1 MYSKNVRLAPLALAL
16 LGFLVGCGGD
26 GGGVV
31 VGGDYPIAYVDRSV
45 AAAGEAAD
53 GVVFVPGGDLYL
65 RELSSPNAS
74 ARNITRE
81 YTQGRGDV
89 AGPEASYDGRRLV
102 FSMRG
107 PNDPTWNIW
116 EYSLDS
122 GTLRRIIPDDETANA
137 GDDLDPH
144 YLPDGRIVF
153 TSSRQAGSRAQ
164 LEQAGVEPYSYRDG
178 YGREAALVLHV
189 MNADGSGIEQISFN
203 QSHDRNPTVRMNGEL
218 LYARWE
224 HMGNRNQQPIFT
236 IRPDGRQLDVLYG
249 AFSPGDS
256 FLHPRELPDGRII
269 STVLPLAGVRNGGA
283 LVIADVL
290 GHTDHQRRL
299 DGTAGAGQYQPTL
312 YELPLG
318 RVPSPKGRYTTPYPL
333 WDRSGRVLVAWSPQQ
348 RGGTASPLLPGETE
362 PRYGI
367 YMLNLNDRS
376 LRPIAFAET
385 GRVLTDPV
393 ALMPRPRPAIIAPAT
408 PPGERLPV
416 EPRPFPCP
424 DGTWRESCDGIPGP
438 DPEPVCPDG
447 FRPRP
452 FPPNECEPEPEP
464 DPEPTCPDGYR
475 PRPFPTPPDE
485 CEPEPKPDPVCPDGY
500 RPRPFPTPTPTP
512 PPPDDCEPDPGPD
525 PGPGPGPDPSPDSR
539 AILNI
544 RSVYDT
550 DFLDSMGDS
559 VLVAGEQIPRR
570 ADGRPDLARL
580 RDASQTS
587 AAERPARFLRVSRA
601 VPLPP
606 GLALDNVSGTAFKMQ
621 QLLGYAPIEPDG
633 SVRVAVPPD
642 TPLSLAVVDAHGRAF
657 QTHTSWLQA
666 RPGEERTCHGC
677 HSPHRSAA
685 PLNSGSP
692 AGGPFEGST
701 ALFSALPG
709 ETMAETRT
717 RLEPEALRLQASP
730 SYSDVWTDPASA
742 GRPRNPSH
750 TISYA
755 GLPADARPSG
765 GIIDYASHI
774 QPIWQRNCISCH
786 GTGSSLDL
794 SDGLAASGRLRSYD
808 NLVLGRPTASPL
820 ATRDDRIVILREPPL
835 VDVGGSANSSRSSH
849 LLERLYEQELLAPQP
864 VRSGYDHSGLLNAS
878 ELRLLAEWIDLGAP
892 YRNAPPPADPDPDP
906 AAGRTELDPLAFA
919 QDVHPMLLR
928 RCVSCHLPGATS
940 GNITAPNHRNPDYAP
955 NRFAL
960 TGNAT
965 ADFGAAAAMVTDACN
980 AAGSPLLRRPTSTER
995 GALAHPSVVRS
1006 GPPETRGPLLQAGD
1020 PDYLILRSWI
1030 EAGCH

>member
-1 MYSKNVRLAPLALAL
+1 MHSKNVRLTLLALAL

-26 GGGVV
+26 GSGVV

-65 RELSSPNAS
+65 RELSSPNAA

-122 GTLRRIIPDDETANA
+122 GTLRRVIPDNETANA

-153 TSSRQAGSRAQ
+153 TSSRQAGTRAQ
-164 LEQAGVEPYSYRDG
+164 LEQAGIEPYSYRDG

-218 LYARWE
+218 MYARWE

-236 IRPDGRQLDVLYG
+236 MRPDGRQLDVLYG

-283 LVIADVL
+283 LVIADVV

-299 DGTAGAGQYQPTL
+299 DGTAGTGQYQPTL

-348 RGGTASPLLPGETE
+348 RGGTASSLLPGETE

-408 PPGERLPV
+408 PPGERIPV

-424 DGTWRESCDGIPGP
+424 DGTWRESCDGIPEP

-475 PRPFPTPPDE
+475 PRPFPTPPDQ
-485 CEPEPKPDPVCPDGY
+485 CEPEPKPDPVCPEGY
-500 RPRPFPTPTPTP
+500 RPRPFPPPTPTP
-512 PPPDDCEPDPGPD
+512 PPPDECEPD
-525 PGPGPGPDPSPDSR
+525 PGPGPGPGPDPDPDPDPDPGPGPGPGPSPDSR

-559 VLVAGEQIPRR
+559 VLVAGEQIPRS

-606 GLALDNVSGTAFKMQ
+606 GLALDTVSGTAFKMQ
-621 QLLGYAPIEPDG
+621 QLLGYVPIEPDG
-633 SVRVAVPPD
+633 SVRVAVPAD
-642 TPLSLAVVDAHGRAF
+642 TPLSLAVVDAYGRAF

-666 RPGEERTCHGC
+666 RPGEERRCHGC
-677 HSPHRSAA
+677 HSGHRSEQ
-685 PLNSGSP
+685 PLNVGSLL
-692 AGGPFEGST
+692 GGPFEGAVA
-701 ALFSALPG
+701 ALSAQPG

-717 RLEPEALRLQASP
+717 RLNPAALQLQLNPVAR
-730 SYSDVWTDPASA
+730 DVWTDPVVA
-742 GRPRNPSH
+742 GRGRDPELSLPPSP
-750 TISYA
+750 A
-755 GLPADARPSG
+755 GVRPGDS
-765 GIIDYASHI
+765 IDYVRHI
-774 QPIWQRNCISCH
+774 QPIWDANCVSCH
-786 GTGSSLDL
+786 TAGNLDL
-794 SDGLAASGRLRSYD
+794 SATPGPAGRLRSYD
-808 NLVLGRPTASPL
+808 SLVLGRPIADS
-820 ATRDDRIVILREPPL
+820 ATQRDGRVVIERAPPL
-835 VDVGGSANSSRSSH
+835 VNVGGSANSSRSSH
-849 LLERLYEQELLAPQP
+849 LVEVLFAEELLAPQAL
-864 VRSGYDHSGLLNAS
+864 SGVPDHSGYISSA
-878 ELRLLAEWIDLGAP
+878 ELRLITEWIDLGAA
-892 YRNAPPPADPDPDP
+892 YRNALSP
-906 AAGRTELDPLAFA
+906 ELSVAPLDREQFSAE
-919 QDVHPMLLR
+919 VHPLLR
-928 RCVSCHLPGATS
+928 SRCLSCHLPHATS
-940 GNITAPNHRNPDYAP
+940 GDLDAPNHRNPNYAP

-960 TGNAT
+960 SGNAET
-965 ADFGAAAAMVTDACN
+965 DFGAAAAMV
-980 AAGSPLLRRPTSTER
+980 
-995 GALAHPSVVRS
+995 
-1006 GPPETRGPLLQAGD
+1006 
-1020 PDYLILRSWI
+1020 
-1030 EAGCH
+1030 